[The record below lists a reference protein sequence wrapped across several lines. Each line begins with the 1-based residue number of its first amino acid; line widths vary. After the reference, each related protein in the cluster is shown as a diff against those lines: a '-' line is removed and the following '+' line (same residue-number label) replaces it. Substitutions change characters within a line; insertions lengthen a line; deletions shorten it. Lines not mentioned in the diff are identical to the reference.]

1 VTKSLNYSS
10 YLQLDK
16 LLTLQSPLSNGPEH
30 DELLFIVIHQV
41 YELWFK
47 QLLHEVAGF
56 TTALTLCDE
65 TRMRDLLKRIRTIL
79 KTLVSQVDILET
91 MTPISFDSFRHRLE
105 SSSGFQSVQFR
116 LLEFA
121 LGKRSQKSV
130 EMHTPDSQAY
140 KALQDAI
147 AAPSIYELF
156 LVYLKNKGYKIPDSA
171 INIDRTQSTPSNPQI
186 HPILVDIY
194 HNDPDRS
201 QVCELL
207 VDVDEGLQE
216 WRYRH
221 VKMVE
226 RTIGVKTGTGGSA
239 GAAYLQTTLFAPMF
253 PDLWEVRNQF

>member
-1 VTKSLNYSS
+1 MTKSLNYSS

-16 LLTLQSPLSNGPEH
+16 LLALQSPLSDGPEH
-30 DELLFIVIHQV
+30 DELLFIVTHQV

-239 GAAYLQTTLFAPMF
+239 GAAYLQTTLFTPMF

>member
-1 VTKSLNYSS
+1 MTKSLNYSS

-16 LLTLQSPLSNGPEH
+16 LLTLQSPLSNGPAH
-30 DELLFIVIHQV
+30 DEILFIVIHQV

-47 QLLHEVAGF
+47 QLIHEVAGF

-65 TRMRDLLKRIRTIL
+65 TRMNDLLKRIRTIL

-130 EMHTPDSQAY
+130 EMHAPDSQAY
-140 KALQDAI
+140 KALRDAI
-147 AAPSIYELF
+147 ATPSIYELF
-156 LVYLKNKGYKIPDSA
+156 LVYLKNTGYKIPDNA
-171 INIDRTQSTPSNPQI
+171 INIDRTQTTRSNPHI

>member
-1 VTKSLNYSS
+1 MTKSLNYSS

-16 LLTLQSPLSNGPEH
+16 LLALQSPLSDGPEH
-30 DELLFIVIHQV
+30 DELLFIVTHQV

-65 TRMRDLLKRIRTIL
+65 TRMRNLLKRIRTIL

-130 EMHTPDSQAY
+130 EMHAPDSQAY
-140 KALQDAI
+140 KALRDAI
-147 AAPSIYELF
+147 ATPSIYELF
-156 LVYLKNKGYKIPDSA
+156 LVYLKNTGYKIPDNA
-171 INIDRTQSTPSNPQI
+171 INIDRTQTTRSNPHI

>member
-1 VTKSLNYSS
+1 MTKSLNYSS

-47 QLLHEVAGF
+47 QLLHEVAGL

-65 TRMRDLLKRIRTIL
+65 TRMRNLLKRIRTIL

-130 EMHTPDSQAY
+130 EMHAPDSQAY

-156 LVYLKNKGYKIPDSA
+156 LVYLKNKGYEIPDSA
-171 INIDRTQSTPSNPQI
+171 INIDRTQTTRSNPHI

-239 GAAYLQTTLFAPMF
+239 GVAYLQTTLFAPMF

>member
-1 VTKSLNYSS
+1 MTKSLNYSS

-194 HNDPDRS
+194 HNDPARS

-226 RTIGVKTGTGGSA
+226 RTIGVKIGTGGSA
-239 GAAYLQTTLFAPMF
+239 GAAYLQTTLFPPMF
-253 PDLWEVRNQF
+253 PDLWDVRSQF

>member
-1 VTKSLNYSS
+1 MTKSLNYSS

>member
-1 VTKSLNYSS
+1 MTKSLNYSS
-10 YLQLDK
+10 YLQLDN
-16 LLTLQSPLSNGPEH
+16 LLTLQSPLSDGPEH

-41 YELWFK
+41 YELWVK

-65 TRMRDLLKRIRTIL
+65 TRMRNLLKRIRTIL

-91 MTPISFDSFRHRLE
+91 MTPISFNSFRHRLE

-130 EMHTPDSQAY
+130 EMHAPDSQAY
-140 KALQDAI
+140 KALRDAI
-147 AAPSIYELF
+147 ATPSIYELF
-156 LVYLKNKGYKIPDSA
+156 LVYLKNTGYKIPDNA
-171 INIDRTQSTPSNPQI
+171 INIDGTQTTRSNPHI